1 MSDDLHDDPVFGD
14 DTDDFE
20 VAPGPLSAFRKIPK
34 KVRWWMYSLGA
45 TVFAIEGILD
55 AADAGLLPERGQGIA
70 IAIFG
75 LFGFTT
81 AAANTRS

>member
-1 MSDDLHDDPVFGD
+1 MTDT
-14 DTDDFE
+14 TDDSVEFP
-20 VAPGPLSAFRKIPK
+20 VAPGPLAMFRKIPET
-34 KVRWWMYSLGA
+34 VRWWIYSVGA

-55 AADAGLLPERGQGIA
+55 ASDVGILPERVQGIA
-70 IAIFG
+70 LAMFG

>member
-1 MSDDLHDDPVFGD
+1 M
-14 DTDDFE
+14 TDAETFE
-20 VAPGPLSAFRKIPK
+20 VAPGPLAMFRKIPK
-34 KVRWWMYSLGA
+34 QVRWWIYSIGA
-45 TVFAIEGILD
+45 TVFAIEGVLD

-70 IAIFG
+70 LALFG